1 MTQPG
6 PYRFRGHTPPTAS
19 SRASILEP
27 DTTGDGAVS
36 LYLYDPIDSYGGY
49 WGVSAKEFGE
59 ALDALPEDISEI
71 RLYINSPGGE
81 VWDAMAIVN
90 QLRRHPARVV
100 AIVDGIAASAASVI
114 AVTADETVMGV
125 GSQMMIHD
133 AWNIAIGDEADML
146 SMADRLGKS
155 SDALAQI
162 YAQKAGGAVEEWRD
176 VMRAETWFYGAEA
189 VAAGLADRAEGGEPA
204 SDDARAQVFDLS
216 IFKHPGRG
224 SAPKPPV
231 KVARVLQRS
240 KDAAAALVAAPGGH
254 PPIGVATDVTPQTP
268 VSSEPGNTIRK
279 ETPVD
284 HAEFLTG
291 LRARLGVTDATAD
304 EATILAALDE
314 SLQETTEPTAPEGT
328 VLLDQAAFD
337 ELRVQAAEGAQARTV
352 QITKDRDAIVD
363 AAVADGRIAPANRD
377 VWRARLDENESG
389 TAALLATLTPS
400 KVVPVTPVG
409 YTGGEEDNTE
419 DAAYNKLYPTQKEA

>member
-19 SRASILEP
+19 ARASILEP
-27 DTTGDGAVS
+27 DTTGDGVVS

-155 SDALAQI
+155 SDALARI
-162 YAQKAGGAVEEWRD
+162 YAQKAGGTAEEWRD
-176 VMRAETWFYGAEA
+176 VMRAETWFYGGEA
-189 VAAGLADRAEGGEPA
+189 VAAGLADRAEGGETTP
-204 SDDARAQVFDLS
+204 DDAARAQVFDLS
-216 IFKHPGRG
+216 MFRYQGR
-224 SAPKPPV
+224 
-231 KVARVLQRS
+231 
-240 KDAAAALVAAPGGH
+240 AAALIPSAMLRPHGGVAATH
-254 PPIGVATDVTPQTP
+254 QTP

-279 ETPVD
+279 ESPVD

-291 LRARLGVTDATAD
+291 LRDRLGVTDATAD

-314 SLQETTEPTAPEGT
+314 SLQETIEPTAPEGT

>member
-27 DTTGDGAVS
+27 VSTGDGVSS
-36 LYLYDPIDSYGGY
+36 LYLFDPIDSYGGD

-59 ALDALPEDISEI
+59 ALDALPDDTTEI

-90 QLRRHPARVV
+90 LLRRHPARVV

-155 SDALAQI
+155 SDALARI
-162 YAQKAGGAVEEWRD
+162 YAQKAGGTVDEWRD
-176 VMRAETWFYGAEA
+176 LMRAETWFYGAEA

-204 SDDARAQVFDLS
+204 VDDARAQFDLS
-216 IFKHPGRG
+216 PFRYQGRR
-224 SAPKPPV
+224 SAPAPT
-231 KVARVLQRS
+231 S
-240 KDAAAALVAAPGGH
+240 AALSRTRTYEDQARALSAYLRGDLDRD
-254 PPIGVATDVTPQTP
+254 TTPQTP
-268 VSSEPGNTIRK
+268 VSSEPGNTTRK

-291 LRARLGVTDATAD
+291 LRDRLGVTDASAD

-314 SLQETTEPTAPEGT
+314 SLQETTEPTVPEGT
-328 VLLDQAAFD
+328 VLLDQAAYD
-337 ELRVQAAEGAQARTV
+337 ELRTQAADGAQARAV
-352 QITKDRDAIVD
+352 QITKDRDAIAD
-363 AAVADGRIAPANRD
+363 AAVADGRISPANRA
-377 VWRARLDENESG
+377 VWRARLDENQEG
-389 TAALLATLTPS
+389 TSALLATLTPS
-400 KVVPVTPVG
+400 KAVPVTTVG
-409 YTGGEEDNTE
+409 YTGGEDDNTE
-419 DAAYNKLYPTQKEA
+419 DAAYSKLYPTQKEV